1 MEPKNLIF
9 NDKCIIKYTF
19 NRCKELIIMN
29 KVDTR
34 KIVLSEKDSYGHK
47 DAFKHFIGYIGNAGI
62 IQLCIILPQIN
73 SSAECFK
80 DSKCVNILVHD
91 DEILKK
97 I

>member
-9 NDKCIIKYTF
+9 NDKCIIKNTF

-73 SSAECFK
+73 SSAKCFK